1 MSYKGQ
7 GRNGDIASRDILLDA
22 YGIAVMP
29 LSGSEINK
37 WDVETS

>member
-1 MSYKGQ
+1 MVTLPV
-7 GRNGDIASRDILLDA
+7 LLDA